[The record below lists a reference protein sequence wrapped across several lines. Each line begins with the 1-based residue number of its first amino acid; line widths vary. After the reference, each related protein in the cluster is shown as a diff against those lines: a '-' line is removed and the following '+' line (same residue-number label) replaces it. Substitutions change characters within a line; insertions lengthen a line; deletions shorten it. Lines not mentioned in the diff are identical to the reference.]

1 MELSSQEFTVQG
13 LTSLVNPTP
22 SSFFQ
27 INTGTIYSLYSLKG
41 RFLLKTKFKTLHEIK
56 NQMKLHSFPKVI
68 IKYQSN
74 GNTQFQIIDSFTIN

>member
-1 MELSSQEFTVQG
+1 MENYPNSPSIKIANIGVYQVKVNNTELNMELSSQEFTVQG

-41 RFLLKTKFKTLHEIK
+41 RFLLKTKFKTLH
-56 NQMKLHSFPKVI
+56 F
-68 IKYQSN
+68 
-74 GNTQFQIIDSFTIN
+74 